1 VSVRGGARPAV
12 GGEGPEGPWPGEI
25 PLKDLTVRRFAGRC
39 ALVTGASRGIGRAV
53 ACQLAQE
60 GASVIVSYAAGARDA
75 QAVVDE
81 IAAAGGTALAFA
93 ADVRDEAA
101 VKSLVRFTNQAFGRI
116 DVLVA
121 AAGVVRDQLA
131 STMTLDQWETVIQTN
146 LRGPFLCIRE
156 VLPFMMRQRSGNI
169 VCVSSIAAERGG
181 RGHAN
186 YVASKGGVN
195 SLVRSL
201 AVELA
206 RKHIRVNAVSPGI
219 VATDMSQ
226 RIRDLADQDIITQI
240 PLRRYGQPEEVARA
254 VCFLASDEAS
264 YITGEILRVT
274 GGFGL

>member
-1 VSVRGGARPAV
+1 MSTPGAARPAA
-12 GGEGPEGPWPGEI
+12 GGEGPVPPRELPA
-25 PLKDLTVRRFAGRC
+25 RRFTGRC

-81 IAAAGGTALAFA
+81 ITAAGGTALAFA

-101 VKSLVRFTNQAFGRI
+101 VKRLVRFASQEFGRI

-131 STMTLDQWETVIQTN
+131 SIMTLDQWETVIQTN

-156 VLPFMMRQRSGNI
+156 VLPLMMRQRGGNI
-169 VCVSSIAAERGG
+169 VCVSSIAADRGG
-181 RGHAN
+181 RGHVN
-186 YVASKGGVN
+186 YVAAKGGVN

-240 PLRRYGQPEEVARA
+240 PLRRYGKPEEVARA

>member
-1 VSVRGGARPAV
+1 VS
-12 GGEGPEGPWPGEI
+12 
-25 PLKDLTVRRFAGRC
+25 C
-39 ALVTGASRGIGRAV
+39 
-53 ACQLAQE
+53 
-60 GASVIVSYAAGARDA
+60 AAGVHDA
-75 QAVVDE
+75 QAVVNE
-81 IAAAGGTALAFA
+81 IVAAGGTAQACA

-101 VKSLVRFTNQAFGRI
+101 VKKLARFANQAFGRI

-156 VLPFMMRQRSGNI
+156 VLPFMMRQRSGSI
-169 VCVSSIAAERGG
+169 VCLSSIAADRGG

-186 YVASKGGVN
+186 YVAAKGGVN

-206 RKHIRVNAVSPGI
+206 RKHIRVNAVSPGV

-226 RIRDLADQDIITQI
+226 RIRDLAGGDIITQI
-240 PLRRYGQPEEVARA
+240 PLRRYGEPEEVARA